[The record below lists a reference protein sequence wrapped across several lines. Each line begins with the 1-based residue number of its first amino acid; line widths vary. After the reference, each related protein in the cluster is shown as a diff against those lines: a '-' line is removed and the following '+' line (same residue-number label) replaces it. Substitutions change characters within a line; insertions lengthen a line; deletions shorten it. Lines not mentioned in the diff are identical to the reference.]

1 MRTNFVMLKDLLDKY
16 TPDEKGIISQYEYQI
31 IESSLCLNEMNILQ
45 LRNLRDFTVAHMSRS
60 DSLVDW
66 DRMSAIVYVIDC
78 YILKLG
84 GEV

>member
-1 MRTNFVMLKDLLDKY
+1 MRTNFAMLKDLLDKY
-16 TPDEKGIISQYEYQI
+16 TPDEKGVINQYEYQTI
-31 IESSLCLNEMNILQ
+31 NSSLCLNEMDILQ
-45 LRNLRDFTVAHMSRS
+45 LRNLRDFTVAYMSRS

-78 YILKLG
+78 YIVNLG